1 MSDKSAEDPDV
12 ALMLRAAAGNQD
24 AFEQL
29 VVKYQRPVMNA
40 AYRYTG
46 NAAAAEELAQEVF
59 IRVFRAAKNYRP
71 EARFSTWLFT
81 IVRNVCSNYRA
92 REGKQDLAES
102 IEAQSESIVL
112 VSRHQDPQESVI
124 RKEAEEKVQQAI
136 LTLPDSL
143 RLPLVLHHF
152 SNRSYEE
159 IAAILDLSLS
169 AVKVRIHRAKLALLE
184 KLSEYMTKQN
194 VTK

>member
-1 MSDKSAEDPDV
+1 MSEKFREDPDV

>member
-1 MSDKSAEDPDV
+1 MSEKFREDPDV

-184 KLSEYMTKQN
+184 KLSEY
-194 VTK
+194 